1 MAELANLHVGVS
13 VDGPI
18 MTLSLN
24 RPDKKNALTN
34 AMYGALADG
43 LQLAHDDPAI
53 RCIVIQSVGEC
64 FTAGN
69 DLSDFASISA
79 GDGPAVRHV
88 TRFLNLLAV
97 ADKPIVAAVHGL
109 AVGVGTTMLLHC
121 DVVCVTEQARLITP
135 FVNLALVPEAA
146 SSLLLQARIGYAR
159 AFSMIALAEPID
171 GKTAVEWGLA
181 RYLVAPDALHAK
193 ALAIAQTLAAKPI
206 GALRASKR
214 LMRDSALI
222 AQTMARETEVF
233 AERLKSPEAAE
244 AFRAFAEKRAP
255 NFAQFS

>member
-1 MAELANLHVGVS
+1 MTEQENQHVLVNIE
-13 VDGPI
+13 GPI

-34 AMYGALADG
+34 AMYGVLADG
-43 LQLAHDDPAI
+43 VERAHADAAI
-53 RCIVIQSVGEC
+53 RCIIIRSEGDN

-79 GDGPAVRHV
+79 GSGPAVRHV
-88 TRFLNLLAV
+88 TRFLQGLAA
-97 ADKPIVAAVHGL
+97 ADKPIIAAVHGL
-109 AVGVGTTMLLHC
+109 AVGVGTTLLLHC

-146 SSLLLQARIGYAR
+146 SSLLLQARIGYGR
-159 AFSMIALAEPID
+159 AFAMIATGEPVD

-181 RYLVAPDALHAK
+181 QYLVAPDALNAK
-193 ALAIAQTLAAKPI
+193 ALAVANLLASKPI
-206 GALRASKR
+206 GALRATKR
-214 LMRDSALI
+214 LMRDRELI
-222 AQTMARETEVF
+222 AQTMDRESEVF
-233 AERLKSPEAAE
+233 AQRLKSPEAAE

>member
-1 MAELANLHVGVS
+1 MTEQENQHVLVNIE
-13 VDGPI
+13 GPI

-34 AMYGALADG
+34 AMYGVLADG
-43 LQLAHDDPAI
+43 VERAHADAAI
-53 RCIVIQSVGEC
+53 RCIIIRSEGDN

-79 GDGPAVRHV
+79 GSGPAVRHV
-88 TRFLNLLAV
+88 TRLLQGLAA
-97 ADKPIVAAVHGL
+97 ADKPIIAAVHGL
-109 AVGVGTTMLLHC
+109 AVGVGTTLLLHC

-146 SSLLLQARIGYAR
+146 SSLLLQARIGYGR
-159 AFSMIALAEPID
+159 AFAMIATGEPVD

-181 RYLVAPDALHAK
+181 QYLVAPDALNAK
-193 ALAIAQTLAAKPI
+193 ALAVANLLASKPI
-206 GALRASKR
+206 GALRATKR
-214 LMRDSALI
+214 LMRDRELI
-222 AQTMARETEVF
+222 AQTMDRESEVF
-233 AERLKSPEAAE
+233 AQRLKSPEAAE

>member
-1 MAELANLHVGVS
+1 MTELVTVAI
-13 VDGPI
+13 DGPI
-18 MTLSLN
+18 MTLSMN

-34 AMYGALADG
+34 AMYGVLADG
-43 LQLAHDDPAI
+43 LQSAQDDPAI
-53 RCIVIQSVGEC
+53 RCVIIRSEGDS

-79 GDGPAVRHV
+79 GSGPAVRHV
-88 TRFLNLLAV
+88 TRFLHGLAT

-121 DVVCVTEQARLITP
+121 DVVCVTEQARLVTP

-159 AFSMIALAEPID
+159 AFSMVALGEHVD

-181 RYLVAPDALHAK
+181 RYLAAPEALRAK
-193 ALAIAQTLAAKPI
+193 ALAVAHTLAEKPI
-206 GALRASKR
+206 GALRATKR

-222 AQTMARETEVF
+222 AQTMDRESEVF

-255 NFAQFS
+255 NFGQFS

>member
-1 MAELANLHVGVS
+1 MTEFVTVA

-24 RPDKKNALTN
+24 RPDKKNALNN
-34 AMYGALADG
+34 AMYGVLADS
-43 LQLAHDDPAI
+43 LARAHDDATI
-53 RCIVIQSVGEC
+53 RCVVIRSEGES

-69 DLSDFASISA
+69 DLGDFAAISA
-79 GDGPAVRHV
+79 GDAPAVRHV
-88 TRFLNLLAV
+88 TRFLHGLAA

-109 AVGVGTTMLLHC
+109 AVGIGTTMLLHC
-121 DVVCVTEQARLITP
+121 DVVCVTEQARLVTP

-146 SSLLLQARIGYAR
+146 SSLLLQARIGYSR
-159 AFSMIALAEPID
+159 AFAMLAMGEPVD

-181 RYLVAPDALHAK
+181 RYLTTPDSLHAT
-193 ALAIAQTLAAKPI
+193 ALAVAKTLAAKPM
-206 GALRASKR
+206 GALRATKR

-222 AQTMARETEVF
+222 AQTMDHETVVF
-233 AERLKSPEAAE
+233 AARLKSPEAAE

-255 NFAQFS
+255 NFAQFG

>member
-1 MAELANLHVGVS
+1 MITS
-13 VDGPI
+13 VNGPVL
-18 MTLSLN
+18 TLTLN

-43 LQLAHDDPAI
+43 VQQAHDDPAV
-53 RCIVIQSVGEC
+53 RCIVIRAEGDS

-79 GDGPAVRHV
+79 GNGPAVRHV
-88 TRFLNLLAV
+88 TRFLHGLAR
-97 ADKPIVAAVHGL
+97 AEKPIVAAVNGL

-121 DVVCVTEQARLITP
+121 DVVCVTESARLITP

-146 SSLLLQARIGYAR
+146 SSELLQARIGYAR
-159 AFSMIALAEPID
+159 AFTMIALGEPVD

-181 RYLVAPDALHAK
+181 RYLVAPDESQSKAQSVAAL
-193 ALAIAQTLAAKPI
+193 LATKPI
-206 GALRASKR
+206 GALKATKR
-214 LMRDSALI
+214 LMRDGEKI
-222 AQTMARETEVF
+222 AATMDAESEIFAAR
-233 AERLKSPEAAE
+233 LQSPEAAE